1 MYAFI
6 ISQMGISVTGQEDSI
21 CVPSP
26 VFYSWMIFTGTM
38 ILYIIWRIWLLVYSQ
53 MARQGEVREVQRQNN
68 VAFDEIHSQSSEWYE
83 TENNRTFLCVR
94 NPARGE
100 VRRIPMERFR
110 EEGNQVSEANS
121 NSDSENSESS
131 GYVMYVSRALMERWH
146 GPIPNAE

>member
-68 VAFDEIHSQSSEWYE
+68 VAFDEIHSQSSG
-83 TENNRTFLCVR
+83 V
-94 NPARGE
+94 
-100 VRRIPMERFR
+100 V
-110 EEGNQVSEANS
+110 
-121 NSDSENSESS
+121 
-131 GYVMYVSRALMERWH
+131 
-146 GPIPNAE
+146 

>member
-68 VAFDEIHSQSSEWYE
+68 VAFDEFILRAVSGMKRKTIELFSVFE
-83 TENNRTFLCVR
+83 TLRVVKFEESRWNVFVKKEIKFRKPIQILTPRIQKVR
-94 NPARGE
+94 E
-100 VRRIPMERFR
+100 M
-110 EEGNQVSEANS
+110 
-121 NSDSENSESS
+121 
-131 GYVMYVSRALMERWH
+131 
-146 GPIPNAE
+146 